1 MIKKRQ
7 ISIFTLY
14 DLGPWV
20 LITAGTGN
28 GSITQCINLDDTFAY
43 VLWNTLFYCTL
54 RFGTFS
60 SSCHVLLLNSFFYDV
75 FLDILLKCRIIKMR
89 LLLQKYDNPIML
101 SKSWIKLLLLK
112 LCEEFAYSKFKLYII
127 RSNLQNLI
135 GFLSQIFY
143 DSNLQYRIDLKIHW
157 LRIFWDFWKE
167 CLKISLM
174 FFLESHKQNI

>member
-1 MIKKRQ
+1 MHDRRILKDLNWFPRSSRINLIPFAKNHQRFTGLFHKKETGRALNRYINFWLVFKQKMIKKRQ

-60 SSCHVLLLNSFFYDV
+60 SSCHVLLLKSFFYDV

-112 LCEEFAYSKFKLYII
+112 LCEEFA
-127 RSNLQNLI
+127 
-135 GFLSQIFY
+135 
-143 DSNLQYRIDLKIHW
+143 
-157 LRIFWDFWKE
+157 
-167 CLKISLM
+167 
-174 FFLESHKQNI
+174 